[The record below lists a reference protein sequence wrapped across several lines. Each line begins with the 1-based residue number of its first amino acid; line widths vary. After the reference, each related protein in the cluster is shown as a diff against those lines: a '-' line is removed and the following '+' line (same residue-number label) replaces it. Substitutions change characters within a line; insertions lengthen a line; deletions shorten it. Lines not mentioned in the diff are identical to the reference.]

1 MSKEKIVSLNIDDE
15 LRRLNELEVE
25 VNETIKMIDSII
37 EMFNNKSEIARGASN
52 RLALL
57 LEQKISLLTRKESII
72 KNIADLKRN
81 TFTVNTKIE
90 DGKENS
96 NLTKLLLEYTT
107 NVRKQHK
114 QLQEAQTHIREV
126 ANEEELLEFFK

>member
-1 MSKEKIVSLNIDDE
+1 
-15 LRRLNELEVE
+15 
-25 VNETIKMIDSII
+25 MIDSII